1 MTMGETTHKAVVLA
15 ANYVRRAGA
24 TADADDS
31 DGGACEPEEKVDAL
45 DGDAEQPED
54 GSASRGAGLW
64 TVAR

>member
-1 MTMGETTHKAVVLA
+1 MGETTHNAVVLA

-31 DGGACEPEEKVDAL
+31 DGGAVEPEEKVDAV
-45 DGDAEQPED
+45 DDDAEQPEEVR
-54 GSASRGAGLW
+54 GSRGAGLW